1 MPKLPT
7 DMTPAGVAKRAAVSA
22 KIKAATPPPATTTQA
37 PKPRIAKKR

>member
-7 DMTPAGVAKRAAVSA
+7 DMSDEAVKRRA
-22 KIKAATPPPATTTQA
+22 KITAISKAKPPEEPPA